1 MTEATKTI
9 ENSLSVESIRR
20 GTPWRYF
27 DDFQEKYTAVTATLG
42 RECRDWAEGETDRA
56 VEAIIAEQS
65 REGDAVIFTDG
76 SVQRGIKSGWAYT
89 VRVNGETVAEGSG
102 AVDITTSSM
111 LMEVKAV
118 TEALRYLQANQLKR
132 AIIVTDSMSTLQ
144 KISKEYLYA
153 DWVTIISSSSIEHL
167 SWIFSP
173 GHAGVTGNERADS
186 LAGEAVIDNNI
197 TIDPPTVVQC
207 VSDQLIASR
216 PQSSSYTLSRLKEKG
231 VQLGDGATCNRRG
244 VARRRQNQL
253 LMETLSLQTLRASL
267 MTRDEQA
274 WACPACYDSDVG
286 DRY

>member
-1 MTEATKTI
+1 M
-9 ENSLSVESIRR
+9 
-20 GTPWRYF
+20 
-27 DDFQEKYTAVTATLG
+27 TATLG

-118 TEALRYLQANQLKR
+118 TEALRYLQANHLKR

-207 VSDQLIASR
+207 VTDQLIASR

-231 VQLGDGATCNRRG
+231 VQPGDGATCNRRG

-286 DRY
+286 DR

>member
-1 MTEATKTI
+1 
-9 ENSLSVESIRR
+9 
-20 GTPWRYF
+20 
-27 DDFQEKYTAVTATLG
+27 
-42 RECRDWAEGETDRA
+42 
-56 VEAIIAEQS
+56 
-65 REGDAVIFTDG
+65 
-76 SVQRGIKSGWAYT
+76 
-89 VRVNGETVAEGSG
+89 
-102 AVDITTSSM
+102 
-111 LMEVKAV
+111 
-118 TEALRYLQANQLKR
+118 
-132 AIIVTDSMSTLQ
+132 MSTLQ